1 MLSRA
6 ALTAPMKLSEIHA
19 TLKEIGVSPA
29 KALGQNFLHD
39 QNLARW
45 IVDQAQITPEDYVVE
60 IGPGLGALTRFL
72 LEKGA
77 HVLAIEKDR
86 RLAKFLRSRFGDER
100 LEIVNIDALKFDPRI
115 LFAHRCV
122 KLIGNLPY
130 NISSPLLLKFLENP
144 SPISLCVLTLQK
156 EMARRLSASPCTHD
170 YGALTLRVQLHHR
183 VKYLRSVAG
192 TVFLPRPDVDS
203 AVVRLA
209 PRDPIELPAHDNEL
223 LLKLIRVGFSQRR
236 KQLRK
241 LLREYARD
249 WNAFASC
256 LNINPNA
263 RAEELS
269 LLQWIALANCIAPRR
284 CEGMAAIPNE
294 QFPVV
299 DENDEVR
306 GHASRAEVHG
316 NNLRH
321 RAVHILIFNH
331 VGDLYLQQRSRW
343 KDRHPLKWDSS
354 AAGHVTVGE
363 NYDETARRELTEELG
378 IDVPLER
385 IFRLTASSRTDNEF
399 IWSYRGVVS
408 GDPAPNKCEIE
419 KGVFFAPTV
428 VDNWTSGRP
437 DDFAPAFLECWK
449 AYRRKMNSER
459 EESIRPETFSV
470 ANGAASTA

>member
-1 MLSRA
+1 
-6 ALTAPMKLSEIHA
+6 MKLSEIRA

-115 LFAHRCV
+115 LFARRCV

-306 GHASRAEVHG
+306 GQASRAEVHG

-408 GDPAPNKCEIE
+408 GDPVPNKCEIE

>member
-1 MLSRA
+1 MD
-6 ALTAPMKLSEIHA
+6 A
-19 TLKEIGVSPA
+19 TL
-29 KALGQNFLHD
+29 
-39 QNLARW
+39 
-45 IVDQAQITPEDYVVE
+45 
-60 IGPGLGALTRFL
+60 
-72 LEKGA
+72 
-77 HVLAIEKDR
+77 
-86 RLAKFLRSRFGDER
+86 
-100 LEIVNIDALKFDPRI
+100 
-115 LFAHRCV
+115 
-122 KLIGNLPY
+122 
-130 NISSPLLLKFLENP
+130 
-144 SPISLCVLTLQK
+144 
-156 EMARRLSASPCTHD
+156 
-170 YGALTLRVQLHHR
+170 
-183 VKYLRSVAG
+183 
-192 TVFLPRPDVDS
+192 
-203 AVVRLA
+203 
-209 PRDPIELPAHDNEL
+209 
-223 LLKLIRVGFSQRR
+223 
-236 KQLRK
+236 
-241 LLREYARD
+241 
-249 WNAFASC
+249 
-256 LNINPNA
+256 
-263 RAEELS
+263 
-269 LLQWIALANCIAPRR
+269 
-284 CEGMAAIPNE
+284 NE

-299 DENDEVR
+299 DENDEVQR
-306 GHASRAEVHG
+306 YATRAEVHG

-331 VGDLYLQQRSRW
+331 LGDLYLQQRSRW

-408 GDPAPNKCEIE
+408 GDPVPNKCEIE